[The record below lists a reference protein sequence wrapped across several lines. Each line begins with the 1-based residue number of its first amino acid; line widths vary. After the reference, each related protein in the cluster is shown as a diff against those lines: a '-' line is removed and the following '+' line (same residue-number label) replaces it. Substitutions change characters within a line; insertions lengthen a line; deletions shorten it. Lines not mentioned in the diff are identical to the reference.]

1 MRACR
6 TARSPMQTCLEFAEA
21 RLQQR
26 SIKESTFKEYLAT
39 LRVLGLADV
48 PYETVTLAMLN
59 SRLSRVLTASTRR
72 KHAINLRACLGL
84 PVPCPKAAQKVYA
97 LPPLPVLHNAVDTSS
112 YRLWG
117 FVMLYGG
124 LRLGEACANQ
134 PIIGTVLT
142 VDRQRKADGTLASAK
157 TCGPV
162 VLPDWLADEYRA
174 HDFERAANT
183 VYVGIRRAGR
193 RAGVEIR
200 PHLLRHAFAT
210 NLVAAGATPEVLR
223 RQMRHH
229 DVAVSLR
236 YYVQTTES
244 QVAETVARMS
254 SCGLALGNEP

>member
-1 MRACR
+1 
-6 TARSPMQTCLEFAEA
+6 MQTCLEFAEV

-48 PYETVTLAMLN
+48 PYETVSLAMLN

-97 LPPLPVLHNAVDTSS
+97 LPPLAVLHDAIDQSS

-117 FVMLYGG
+117 LAMLYGG
-124 LRLGEACANQ
+124 LRLGEACASQ
-134 PIIGTVLT
+134 PISGSVLT
-142 VDRQRKADGTLASAK
+142 VDRQRKADGTLAAAK

-174 HDFERAANT
+174 HDFERAPNT

-193 RAGVEIR
+193 RAGLELR
-200 PHLLRHAFAT
+200 PHMLRHAFAT

-236 YYVQTTES
+236 YYVQTS
-244 QVAETVARMS
+244 HDDVVHAVAA
-254 SCGLALGNEP
+254 LAAAAGH

>member
-1 MRACR
+1 
-6 TARSPMQTCLEFAEA
+6 MQTCLEFAEA

-39 LRVLGLADV
+39 LRVLELADV

-97 LPPLPVLHNAVDTSS
+97 LPSLPELHDALERSP
-112 YRLWG
+112 YAAWG
-117 FVMLYGG
+117 LVMLYGG
-124 LRLGEACANQ
+124 LRLGEACARQSLTGN
-134 PIIGTVLT
+134 VLM
-142 VDRQRKADGTLASAK
+142 VDRQRKADGTLAAAK

-174 HDFERAANT
+174 HDFERAPNT

-193 RAGVEIR
+193 RAGLELR
-200 PHLLRHAFAT
+200 PHMLRHAFAT

-236 YYVQTTES
+236 YYVQTSHEDVVHA
-244 QVAETVARMS
+244 VAALAAAARR
-254 SCGLALGNEP
+254 

>member
-1 MRACR
+1 
-6 TARSPMQTCLEFAEA
+6 MQTCLEFAQA

-48 PYETVTLAMLN
+48 PYETITLAMLN

-72 KHAINLRACLGL
+72 KHAINLRACLGM

-97 LPPLPVLHNAVDTSS
+97 LPSLPVLHDALERSS
-112 YRLWG
+112 YAVWG
-117 FVMLYGG
+117 LVMLYGG
-124 LRLGEACANQ
+124 LRLGEACARQSLTGN
-134 PIIGTVLT
+134 VLT
-142 VDRQRKADGTLASAK
+142 VDRQRKADGTLAAAK

-162 VLPDWLADEYRA
+162 VIPEWLAERYRRQ
-174 HDFERAANT
+174 DFDRAPNT
-183 VYVGIRRAGR
+183 VYVGVRRAGR
-193 RAGVEIR
+193 RAGIEVR
-200 PHLLRHAFAT
+200 PHMLRHAFAT

-236 YYVQTTES
+236 YYVQTTHDDV
-244 QVAETVARMS
+244 VATVELMS
-254 SCGLALGNEP
+254 DMAPTVP